1 MVTIAKTNKYHEL
14 VVRHLEL
21 LRLYSTISELRL
33 HTNSAIDSGIAR
45 FYLNRVINNYPGFF
59 VPALDS
65 MRSYFYIALRSYIG
79 AYYERQTD
87 AVRLTKTDKYSLGKY
102 LNDGSRLT
110 RKKKA
115 LKAFEGMVK
124 NNKKELELLKNLR
137 HSVAHFETKVSIN
150 SKMIFGDSKTIQILN
165 SLGDVLYLLGYQPGN
180 KPHHFSYDNN
190 YADEVRSLIDELSP
204 SNKEYSDL
212 RSQYLKKRLEWIVR

>member
-1 MVTIAKTNKYHEL
+1 MVTIAKTKKYHEL

-21 LRLYSTISELRL
+21 LRLYSTVSELRL
-33 HTNSAIDSGIAR
+33 HTNAAIDSDIAR
-45 FYLNRVINNYPGFF
+45 FYLSRVINKYPGFF

-65 MRSYFYIALRSYIG
+65 MRSYFYIALKGYIG
-79 AYYERQTD
+79 AYYEKQTD
-87 AVRLTKTDKYSLGKY
+87 TVKLTKTDKYSLAKY
-102 LNDGSRLT
+102 LRDGTRISRK
-110 RKKKA
+110 RKA
-115 LKAFEGMVK
+115 LKVFESMVK

-190 YADEVRSLIDELSP
+190 YADEVRSLIDDLNP
-204 SNKEYSDL
+204 SSEEYSVL
-212 RSQYLKKRLEWIVR
+212 RLQYLTKRLEWIGR